1 MPKSGVSLDQVP
13 LEVQD
18 KLYKA
23 REQFWLKNLARPN
36 TRAQK
41 PDHLFAFQEPDS
53 ASRASQLKGYL
64 RSGEYRLEVEDR
76 HITKLKQA
84 VQLREQEK
92 VDRLIGKMGIRSIV
106 RDKEQKAAE

>member
-1 MPKSGVSLDQVP
+1 MPKSGVTLDQVP

-41 PDHLFAFQEPDS
+41 PDHLFAF
-53 ASRASQLKGYL
+53 
-64 RSGEYRLEVEDR
+64 
-76 HITKLKQA
+76 
-84 VQLREQEK
+84 
-92 VDRLIGKMGIRSIV
+92 
-106 RDKEQKAAE
+106 